1 MEHPE
6 KPPTKNDD
14 DTALIRAINEGDIAR
29 FDELVQRYENQ
40 LYGFGRRMC
49 RNPQDAEDMVQ
60 NTFLNVFRYLKDFRF
75 ESRFKNWLYKIATST
90 CLKIRRKSRFS
101 SDEPLSLEEMIE
113 AASSEMPTE
122 SPAWARLPIDRI
134 LNDELR
140 NRLQTAIHNL
150 PENLRVVLVLRDI
163 EGFSTQ
169 EAAQILALSE
179 ANIKVRLHRA
189 RLQLRKDMQDYFYHG
204 K

>member
-1 MEHPE
+1 MAHPE

-75 ESRFKNWLYKIATST
+75 ESKFKNWLYKIATST
-90 CLKIRRKSRFS
+90 CLKIKRKSRFS
-101 SDEPLSLEEMIE
+101 PDEPLSLEEMIE
-113 AASSEMPTE
+113 AASSEIPTE
-122 SPAWARLPIDRI
+122 SPQWARLPIDRI

-140 NRLQTAIHNL
+140 NRLQIAIHNL
-150 PENLRVVLVLRDI
+150 PETLRVVLVLRDI

-189 RLQLRKDMQDYFYHG
+189 RLQLRKDMQDYFHHG

>member
-1 MEHPE
+1 MAHPE

-14 DTALIRAINEGDIAR
+14 DTALIRAINGGDISC

-75 ESRFKNWLYKIATST
+75 ESKFKNWLYKIATST
-90 CLKIRRKSRFS
+90 CLKIKRKSRFS
-101 SDEPLSLEEMIE
+101 PDEPLSLEEMLEI
-113 AASSEMPTE
+113 ASNEIPTE

-150 PENLRVVLVLRDI
+150 PETLRVVLVLRDI

-189 RLQLRKDMQDYFYHG
+189 RLKLRKDMQEYFHHG